1 MSSEQ
6 IVQSRFAPTGL
17 SAYVD
22 PDDVQVVGVDF
33 GDAMRDGEAA
43 ATLDAVEVTA
53 AQRTGT
59 AGDITFVTTT
69 LDGSTAKA
77 LASGWVAGAAY
88 RVAFTVSTDAPFP
101 RTLRRSIIA
110 TCEQR

>member
-1 MSSEQ
+1 MSEQ
-6 IVQSRFAPTGL
+6 IIQSRFAPTQL

-22 PDDVQVVGVDF
+22 PDDVQTIGVDF
-33 GDAMRDGEAA
+33 GDAMRDGEAV

-59 AGDITFVTTT
+59 TGDISFVTTT
-69 LDGSTAKA
+69 LDGDVAKT

-88 RVAFTVSTDAPFP
+88 RVAFTITTDAADP
-101 RTLRRSIIA
+101 RTLRRSIIV